1 MFNNFF
7 TNSVDELITQHQ
19 KTELAIF
26 SLPESFPR
34 VFSQIIN
41 IPLTETEVIGTVSAI
56 RNKTSCGYDGLSN
69 KILKQCGNQFSKPLT

>member
-19 KTELAIF
+19 KIEMTIF

-34 VFSQIIN
+34 EFSQIIN
-41 IPLTETEVIGTVSAI
+41 IPLTERKVI
-56 RNKTSCGYDGLSN
+56 
-69 KILKQCGNQFSKPLT
+69 